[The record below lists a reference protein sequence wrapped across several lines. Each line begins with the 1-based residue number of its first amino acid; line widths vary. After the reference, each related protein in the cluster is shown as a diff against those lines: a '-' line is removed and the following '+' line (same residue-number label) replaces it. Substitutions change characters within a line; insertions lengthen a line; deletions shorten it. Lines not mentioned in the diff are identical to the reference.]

1 MIKKIKSLEVESK
14 KLEPTS
20 KERKE
25 YFEKIFNYSQNFL
38 EKLSSLKA
46 YQSTKDNG
54 AGIYDSPISDKPASI
69 EKILDLTNQHIDKPG
84 INPASQRFMGYIPGG
99 GIFPSALGDYLAD
112 ITNRYAGLFF
122 VSPGAVRMENMLIRW
137 MCEMFGF
144 PAETSGGSLTSGG
157 SIANLIAIVTAR
169 DSANLKSK
177 DFQKAVFYIT
187 EQAHHSVYKAV
198 KIAGLGDA
206 VIRKIPMDL
215 HFRMN
220 VQALDNQIQKDIK
233 EGLFPFFIYATAG
246 TTDVGAVDP
255 LEEIGEIAKK
265 YNVWFHIDAA
275 YGGFFLLVD
284 ECKNIFKGTE
294 KADSIIIDPHKGL
307 FLPYG
312 TGAILIK
319 EQKKLFDSQNYQAK
333 YMQDA
338 EDFTDEYSP
347 CDLSIELTRHFRG
360 MRLWLPLKL
369 FGVKPFKAAL
379 EEKILLTRYFCEKI
393 QKIKNIEVGPY
404 PELSVMIFR
413 YLPENRKTNE
423 FNERLIHEIQ
433 KDGRIFLSSTRIN
446 NKFFIRLAVLNFR
459 THLDTIE
466 LALKIIDEK
475 IKLMI

>member
-1 MIKKIKSLEVESK
+1 MIKKIKSLEAESK

-54 AGIYDSPISDKPASI
+54 AGIYDSPVSDKPLSI
-69 EKILDLTNQHIDKPG
+69 EKILDLINQNIDKPG

-112 ITNRYAGLFF
+112 ITNRFAGLFF

-169 DSANLKSK
+169 DTANLKSK

-206 VIRKIPMDL
+206 VIREIPMDL

-233 EGLFPFFIYATAG
+233 EGLFPFFICATAG

-319 EQKKLFDSQNYQAK
+319 EQKKLFDSQNYQAN

-369 FGVKPFKAAL
+369 FGVKSFKAAL
-379 EEKILLTRYFCEKI
+379 EEKILLTRYFYEKI

-423 FNERLIHEIQ
+423 FNERLIQEIQ

-466 LALKIIDEK
+466 LALKIIEEK
-475 IKLMI
+475 IGIV

>member
-1 MIKKIKSLEVESK
+1 MIKKIKSLETESK
-14 KLEPTS
+14 KLEPSS

-25 YFEKIFNYSQNFL
+25 YFEKIFNYSQIFL

-54 AGIYDSPISDKPASI
+54 AGIYDSPVSDKPLSI
-69 EKILDLTNQHIDKPG
+69 EKILDIINKNVDKPG

-112 ITNRYAGLFF
+112 ITNRFAGLFF
-122 VSPGAVRMENMLIRW
+122 ASPGAVRMENMLIRW
-137 MCEMFGF
+137 MCEIFGF

-169 DSANLKSK
+169 DSVNLKSN
-177 DFQKAVFYIT
+177 DFQKTVFYIT

-198 KIAGLGDA
+198 KIAGLGEA
-206 VIRKIPMDL
+206 VIREIPMDL

-220 VQALDNQIQKDIK
+220 VQALDNQIQKDTK
-233 EGLFPFFIYATAG
+233 EGLLPFFICANAG

-255 LEEIGEIAKK
+255 LEKIGEIAKK
-265 YNVWFHIDAA
+265 HNVWFHIDAA

-284 ECKNIFKGTE
+284 ECKKIFKGTE

-319 EQKKLFDSQNYQAK
+319 EKKKLFNSQNYQAN

-338 EDFTDEYSP
+338 EDFSDEYSP

-369 FGVKPFKAAL
+369 FGIKPFKAAL
-379 EEKILLTRYFCEKI
+379 EEKILLTRYFYEKI

-404 PELSVMIFR
+404 PDLSVMIFR
-413 YLPENRKTNE
+413 YLPENRKANE
-423 FNERLIHEIQ
+423 FNERLIQEIQ
-433 KDGRIFLSSTRIN
+433 KDGRIFLSSTRID
-446 NKFFIRLAVLNFR
+446 NKFFIRLAVLSFR

-466 LALKIIDEK
+466 LALKIIKEK
-475 IKLMI
+475 IGIV

>member
-1 MIKKIKSLEVESK
+1 MIKKIKLLEAESK

-54 AGIYDSPISDKPASI
+54 AGIYDSPVSDKPVSI
-69 EKILDLTNQHIDKPG
+69 EKILDLINKYVDKPG

-112 ITNRYAGLFF
+112 ITNRFAGLFF
-122 VSPGAVRMENMLIRW
+122 ASPGAVRMENMLVRW
-137 MCEMFGF
+137 MCEIFGF

-169 DSANLKSK
+169 DSVNLKSK
-177 DFQKAVFYIT
+177 KFQKAVFYIT

-206 VIRKIPMDL
+206 VIREIPMDL

-233 EGLFPFFIYATAG
+233 EGLFPFFICATAG

-255 LEEIGEIAKK
+255 LEKIGEIAKK
-265 YNVWFHIDAA
+265 HNVWFHIDAA

-319 EQKKLFDSQNYQAK
+319 EQKKLFNSQNYQAN

-369 FGVKPFKAAL
+369 FGVKSFKAAL
-379 EEKILLTRYFCEKI
+379 EEKILLTRYFYEKI
-393 QKIKNIEVGPY
+393 QKFKNIEVGPY
-404 PELSVMIFR
+404 PDLSVMIFR
-413 YLPENRKTNE
+413 YLPENRKINE
-423 FNERLIHEIQ
+423 FNETLIQEIQ
-433 KDGRIFLSSTRIN
+433 KDGRIFLTSTRIN

-466 LALKIIDEK
+466 LALKIIEKK
-475 IKLMI
+475 IKLLI